1 MTAHVAS
8 TTPGEISASFTVG
21 AAKAAIQKTVEALS
35 AGPKIIDNRQSP
47 HTAPA
52 DAAPADA
59 APAMSNEEIL
69 AMVARSRY
77 SHHTNL
83 DDALKSDKANQ
94 IIMGYDGLYIRRKEE
109 FNGNTITITTKTD
122 KAPGLRNPLSTI
134 ECTVT
139 NRIPGRLFKE
149 MVAWF
154 RAVYEMHK
162 TESAAQIY
170 RHGETKEY
178 FVYYPKQRVAAA
190 NVDYK
195 EDMDAAVNLRQKHTL
210 VLEAHSHPWGTAGG
224 KSWFSGG
231 DDANEKFACF
241 YLVVGSVMGDEVA
254 YGARMKLMDLQ
265 KALELHEIFDFEGI
279 ENPFSTKDIPTVAP
293 QLFDKISI
301 GIPYSR
307 PTVNA
312 GYNTNYNV
320 NGYAY
325 GNSVYTGQTAAELAE
340 MRRRRGQGIY
350 GLPAPGASS
359 FNSKAYQ
366 DSFKHPALKQY
377 HGAAGSSPSAI
388 LNSSNYIDFE
398 WLVDSM
404 TMEECIALTE
414 VLADKLEGRKK

>member
-1 MTAHVAS
+1 MTMHAAS
-8 TTPGEISASFTVG
+8 TQNNVNVTLTVE
-21 AAKAAIQKTVEALS
+21 AAKATMQSTIETLS
-35 AGPKIIDNRQSP
+35 AGPKIVDNRP
-47 HTAPA
+47 TTPAETAPV
-52 DAAPADA
+52 
-59 APAMSNEEIL
+59 MSNEEIL
-69 AMVARSRY
+69 AMVAGSRY
-77 SHHTNL
+77 SHHINL

-122 KAPGLRNPLSTI
+122 KAPGLRNPLSSI

-139 NRIPGRLFKE
+139 NKIPGRLLKE

-210 VLEAHSHPWGTAGG
+210 VLEAHSHPWGTSGG

-241 YLVVGSVMGDEVA
+241 YLVIGSVMGEEVS

-265 KALELHEIFDFEGI
+265 KALEIQEIFDFEGI
-279 ENPFSTKDIPTVAP
+279 EKPLSTHDLPTVAP
-293 QLFDKISI
+293 HLFDKISI
-301 GIPYSR
+301 GIPYAR
-307 PTVNA
+307 PPVQA
-312 GYNTNYNV
+312 GYSVYNKD
-320 NGYAY
+320 AY
-325 GNSVYTGQTAAELAE
+325 GYNRDYGHTAYTGQTAAELAE
-340 MRRRRGQGIY
+340 IRRRRGKKDIY
-350 GLPAPGASS
+350 GLPIPHGDT
-359 FNSKAYQ
+359 FNNKAYQ

-377 HGAAGSSPSAI
+377 SGAAGNSAAI
-388 LNSSNYIDFE
+388 LNSSAYIDFE